1 MVVNMEYTEEE
12 KQKVLEVLGKKTWKY
27 SELAKVLRMDKKKVV
42 KIVQDLIEE
51 GKAAYWSTGSTTLV
65 TSKEHMEE
73 LERQRAGG

>member
-1 MVVNMEYTEEE
+1 MEYTEEE
-12 KQKVLEVLGKKTWKY
+12 KQKVLEALGKKTWKY

>member
-1 MVVNMEYTEEE
+1 MEYTEEE

-27 SELAKVLRMDKKKVV
+27 SEIAKVLRMDKKKVV
-42 KIVQDLIEE
+42 KIVQDLTEE